1 LSGFK
6 FAFMTK
12 EQALKRLMGE
22 CSRNEMCSG
31 QARAK
36 LEKWMVAQKMVVLTQ
51 PDIEE
56 IIKTLVKEKFIDDAR
71 FAGAYIR
78 DRYKFYGWGPRKAQ
92 FQMKA
97 LGIPVEIIKGAI
109 AAESQL
115 AAETLKKIV
124 AAKSAEVKKRSERA
138 ASNKSS
144 GDIDDSSFTDENNS
158 YRVQQQAR
166 AKIVKFALSRG
177 FDYEAVMKLIR

>member
-1 LSGFK
+1 MPDFK
-6 FAFMTK
+6 LAFMTK
-12 EQALKRLMGE
+12 EQALNRLMGE
-22 CSRNEMCSG
+22 CSRNEMCAG
-31 QARAK
+31 QVRAK
-36 LEKWMVAQKMVVLTQ
+36 LEKWMAAQKAVVLTQ
-51 PDIEE
+51 PDIED
-56 IIKTLVKEKFIDDAR
+56 IIKTLVKEKFIDDTR

-78 DRYKFYGWGPRKAQ
+78 DRYRFYGWGPRKAE

-124 AAKSAEVKKRSERA
+124 AVKSAEVKRRSERA
-138 ASNKSS
+138 VSNKNSED
-144 GDIDDSSFTDENNS
+144 GDDSSLTDENS
-158 YRVQQQAR
+158 LYKVHQQAR

-177 FDYEAVMKLIR
+177 FDYKDIMKLIR

>member
-1 LSGFK
+1 
-6 FAFMTK
+6 MTK
-12 EQALKRLMGE
+12 EQALNRLMGE

-36 LEKWMVAQKMVVLTQ
+36 LEKWMAAQKAVVLTQ

-78 DRYKFYGWGPRKAQ
+78 DRYKFYGWGPRKAE

-97 LGIPVEIIKGAI
+97 MGIPVEIIKETI

-124 AAKSAEVKKRSERA
+124 AAKSAEVKRRSEKA
-138 ASNKSS
+138 ESHKN
-144 GDIDDSSFTDENNS
+144 DDDSADENNS
-158 YRVQQQAR
+158 YQAQQQAR
-166 AKIVKFALSRG
+166 AKIIKFALSRG
-177 FDYEAVMKLIR
+177 FDYGEIMKLIH

>member
-1 LSGFK
+1 
-6 FAFMTK
+6 MTK
-12 EQALKRLMGE
+12 EQALNRLTGE

-31 QARAK
+31 QVRAK
-36 LEKWMVAQKMVVLTQ
+36 LEKWMAAQKAVILTQ

-56 IIKTLVKEKFIDDAR
+56 IIKTLTKEKFIDDAR

-78 DRYKFYGWGPRKAQ
+78 DRYKFYGWGPRKAE

-97 LGIPVEIIKGAI
+97 LGIPVEIIKEAI

-115 AAETLKKIV
+115 AAETLKRIV
-124 AAKSAEVKKRSERA
+124 AAKSAEVKRHSERA
-138 ASNKSS
+138 VSNKSS
-144 GDIDDSSFTDENNS
+144 GGDYGSFSADGNNM
-158 YRVQQQAR
+158 YRVQQQER

-177 FDYEAVMKLIR
+177 FDYGDIMKLMR

>member
-1 LSGFK
+1 
-6 FAFMTK
+6 MTK
-12 EQALKRLMGE
+12 EQALNRLMGE

-36 LEKWMVAQKMVVLTQ
+36 LEKWMAAQKTVVLTQ

-78 DRYKFYGWGPRKAQ
+78 DRYKFYGWGPRKVE
-92 FQMKA
+92 FQMKT
-97 LGIPVEIIKGAI
+97 LGIPVEIIKEAI
-109 AAESQL
+109 ETESEL

-124 AAKSAEVKKRSERA
+124 AAKSSEVKRRSERA
-138 ASNKSS
+138 TSHKNDDDTADESS
-144 GDIDDSSFTDENNS
+144 S
-158 YRVQQQAR
+158 YKVQQQAR
-166 AKIVKFALSRG
+166 AKIIKFALSRG
-177 FDYEAVMKLIR
+177 FDYGEIMKAIKE

>member
-1 LSGFK
+1 
-6 FAFMTK
+6 MTK
-12 EQALKRLMGE
+12 EQALNRLMGE

-36 LEKWMVAQKMVVLTQ
+36 LEKWMAAQKAVVLTQ

-78 DRYKFYGWGPRKAQ
+78 DRYKFYGWGPRKAE

-97 LGIPVEIIKGAI
+97 MGIPVEIIKETI

-124 AAKSAEVKKRSERA
+124 AAKSAEVKRRSEKA
-138 ASNKSS
+138 ASHKN
-144 GDIDDSSFTDENNS
+144 DDDSADENNS
-158 YRVQQQAR
+158 YQAQQQAR
-166 AKIVKFALSRG
+166 AKIIKFALSRG
-177 FDYEAVMKLIR
+177 FDSGEIMKIIH

>member
-1 LSGFK
+1 MSGFK